1 MDTVKKGDKLETQI
15 YELFKSEIHMG
26 NFLAKKEY
34 CKIFTK
40 KGYYSKDREKDIIF
54 DVSIEIYLPG
64 QKDFSILFIIECK
77 NYNHPVPVDDAE
89 EFFAK
94 IQQISGAN
102 VKGVI
107 ASTNSFQNG
116 TFKFSKSKGIGLLRY
131 FTKENRDWI
140 LNRSPSSLSPKNFST
155 IERSELT
162 QGLNNE
168 LHRSK
173 YLDLYGF
180 YDDEYTNS
188 LQGFFSLVCIH
199 EIPRSDIHNFQIIF
213 NNKKEISSVIPF
225 ISEEDIEKLCISI
238 TKSISY
244 SGGAVS
250 LEEISDNLNNEN
262 KLKVLLNIKLD
273 KGVLGNIH
281 FGKKTVSIDNQQC
294 DSLER
299 SRFTLAHELGHYF
312 LNHSNFIDGE
322 SCYESDLEL
331 ENPPQVS
338 LKEIVKM
345 EWQAN
350 TFSSFLL
357 MPKKEFIKDFLIE
370 SKKLGIINKGHG
382 YLYLDNQ
389 QCNQNSYYTISA
401 KLMRKYKVSRAA
413 VRIRLMKLGLIS
425 EPPNNE
431 YFRDI
436 YNKITRIN

>member
-15 YELFKSEIHMG
+15 YEFFKSEIQIG

-64 QKDFSILFIIECK
+64 QKDYSILFIIECK

-107 ASTNSFQNG
+107 ASTNSFQSG

-140 LNRSPSSLSPKNFST
+140 LNRSPSSFSQQNFST
-155 IERSELT
+155 IEKSELT
-162 QGLNNE
+162 QGLSNE
-168 LHRSK
+168 SHRSK

-180 YDDEYTNS
+180 YDDKYTNN
-188 LQGFFSLVCIH
+188 LQNFFSLLCLH
-199 EIPRSDIHNFQIIF
+199 KLNKSDINNFKIIF
-213 NNKKEISSVIPF
+213 TEKKETSSVIPF
-225 ISEEDIEKLCISI
+225 ISEEDIEKLCLSI

-244 SGGAVS
+244 SGGAVC
-250 LEEISDNLNNEN
+250 LEDISNNLNSEH

-281 FGKKTVSIDNQQC
+281 FGKKIISIDNQQC

-312 LNHSNFIDGE
+312 LNHANFINEE
-322 SCYESDLEL
+322 S
-331 ENPPQVS
+331 
-338 LKEIVKM
+338 
-345 EWQAN
+345 
-350 TFSSFLL
+350 
-357 MPKKEFIKDFLIE
+357 
-370 SKKLGIINKGHG
+370 
-382 YLYLDNQ
+382 
-389 QCNQNSYYTISA
+389 
-401 KLMRKYKVSRAA
+401 
-413 VRIRLMKLGLIS
+413 
-425 EPPNNE
+425 
-431 YFRDI
+431 
-436 YNKITRIN
+436 